1 MRHEKSE
8 SHREN
13 QASSFRL
20 REVLTPEAGKTL
32 LWAVIQQSLVAL
44 STVFLA
50 RLVGAIH
57 AGAQVGVWL
66 GLYSAALVLP
76 YIPGGLMILS
86 RRAWALQAEERF
98 SRAFQKRWFGK
109 PAAWND
115 SQIRNSNVAVFT
127 KEGPSLIQDLTLFG
141 EDLVVLTLNAG
152 LSVLALAWVVD
163 STLFITYSLG
173 LFLGFILVRA
183 QAQKMGRLAQA
194 LEQSRLGLTHQR
206 MQVWDNVSLGNRHS
220 HQLWWSR
227 FREAFLKHFRDDQ
240 TQTLHLQVFSTLS
253 GWLMVAPTLVL
264 LVSRLLSGK
273 LPPEQQLAL
282 VVIMPRLYMVMNASH
297 NLLKRSMEWGA
308 ISGRWTAFSES
319 LALNAP
325 SIGGR
330 VSYPKLQMRLE
341 GESRGLQVRGLEDI
355 LDGLNRSSRVTLRG
369 ENGAGKSSVCLL
381 LKESLGEQAFF
392 LPAHHQLALG
402 SDLAPGSTGQRQ
414 VAGLKEVISRRAA
427 QILLLDEWDANLDA
441 ANRDQ
446 MEFWLDRALNEGF
459 RVVEVRHSSSPSI
472 V

>member
-1 MRHEKSE
+1 M
-8 SHREN
+8 
-13 QASSFRL
+13 
-20 REVLTPEAGKTL
+20 
-32 LWAVIQQSLVAL
+32 
-44 STVFLA
+44 
-50 RLVGAIH
+50 
-57 AGAQVGVWL
+57 
-66 GLYSAALVLP
+66 
-76 YIPGGLMILS
+76 
-86 RRAWALQAEERF
+86 
-98 SRAFQKRWFGK
+98 
-109 PAAWND
+109 
-115 SQIRNSNVAVFT
+115 
-127 KEGPSLIQDLTLFG
+127 
-141 EDLVVLTLNAG
+141 VLTLNAG

-355 LDGLNRSSRVTLRG
+355 LDGLNRSPRVTLRG

-427 QILLLDEWDANLDA
+427 QILLLDEWDANLDV